1 MRILRMTASF
11 GCLNGRTMEPEKG
24 LHVEILPNES
34 GKSTWAAFLLA
45 MFYGVDSSERASK
58 GKLPAKTKYRPWSG
72 APMEGTVL
80 LEQDGQKIVLQRT
93 SETGK
98 PMGSFRAYDPD
109 TGAEIPDLTGENC
122 GRRLLG
128 VGREV
133 FRRTAFI
140 SGSELQV
147 TREEELAGRLANLAA
162 SGSMEENGTAARQRL
177 KAWKN
182 RLSYHNRGLI
192 PETEAVLAAAGQKA
206 EEKTSMERQR
216 REVLDQIKILE
227 QSQER
232 PPEKKNRIIGLLLL
246 PIYLA
251 AAGVFAALK
260 LWIPSAL
267 MAAAVVCFLGI
278 FLFNYRH
285 NKKTAAAQLLTAQ
298 KQETLQRLRTE
309 AAVLESRIDS
319 LQPDVET
326 EHLQRELEEYRFRQ
340 EALELALTAMGQAEA
355 ELEKGYGPQ
364 LTACAGEL
372 LCALTKTRYDTMIT
386 DRDLNLSLRERES
399 GLMRP
404 LAMLSRG
411 TQDQAWL
418 ALRLAMTRL
427 LLPEKSPI
435 ILDDALLT
443 FDEDRIAAAMD
454 VLAAQGRQ
462 VLVFSCREL

>member
-1 MRILRMTASF
+1 MRILKMTASF

-45 MFYGVDSSERASK
+45 MFYGIDSSERASK
-58 GKLPAKTKYRPWSG
+58 GKVPAKIKYQPWSG
-72 APMEGTVL
+72 APMEGTLL
-80 LEQDGQKIVLQRT
+80 LEQDGKKIVLQRT
-93 SETGK
+93 SEKGK
-98 PMGSFRAYDPD
+98 PMGNFRAYDPD
-109 TGAEIPDLTGENC
+109 TGVEVPALTGENC
-122 GRRLLG
+122 GRQLLG

-133 FRRTAFI
+133 FRRTAFL

-147 TREEELAGRLANLAA
+147 TKEEELAGRLANLAV
-162 SGSMEENGTAARQRL
+162 SGSMEENAEAAKQRL
-177 KAWKN
+177 KAWSN
-182 RLSYHNRGLI
+182 RLSYHNKGLI
-192 PETEAVLAAAGQKA
+192 PETEAALGAARQKA
-206 EEKTSMERQR
+206 AEKETMEQQKQELLRQM
-216 REVLDQIKILE
+216 ELLQ
-227 QSQER
+227 QSQQR
-232 PPEKKNRIIGLLLL
+232 PPEKKNWLIGLLLL
-246 PIYLA
+246 PVYLA
-251 AAGVFAALK
+251 GAGVFAALK
-260 LWIPSAL
+260 FWLASIL
-267 MAAAVVCFLGI
+267 MAVAAVCFLGI
-278 FLFNYRH
+278 FVFHYRH
-285 NKKTAAAQLLTAQ
+285 NKKVAAAQVLTAQ
-298 KQETLQRLRTE
+298 RQDTLQQLQTRL
-309 AAVLESRIDS
+309 AVLQSRIDD
-319 LQPDVET
+319 LQPET
-326 EHLQRELEEYRFRQ
+326 GAEERERELEEYRFRL
-340 EALELALTAMGQAEA
+340 EALKLALSVMEQAEA

-372 LCALTKTRYDTMIT
+372 LCALTRTRYDAMVI

-427 LLPEKSPI
+427 LLPKNAPV

-443 FDEDRIAAAMD
+443 FDEDRTAAAMD